1 MNANNL
7 IELMIGLTALVS
19 FVYRISQLESKVYR
33 NIHSLED
40 KIHVKLNH
48 LDNKLAIHIA
58 DYSAKKEMQ
67 DYQVHGLH
75 EKVDHKFD
83 RCWSEIKQTRKSCE
97 AE

>member
-40 KIHVKLNH
+40 KLHVKLNH

-58 DYSAKKEMQ
+58 DYSAKKELQ
-67 DYQVHGLH
+67 DYQIHGLD
-75 EKVDHKFD
+75 EKIGHKFN
-83 RCWSEIKQTRKSCE
+83 RCWDEIKELKKDNE
-97 AE
+97 